1 MSTSTPPLSVVLD
14 THASPAAA
22 LQEVPIRAVTLTD
35 TFWAPRGRV
44 NRETTL
50 PSQFQHLEETGALD
64 NFRRTSGKKDVA
76 FRGPHFSDSDLYKW
90 LEAASWALAS
100 GEDANLLALVDLAID
115 DIAAAQQSDG
125 YLDTYFMF
133 DRAEQRW
140 TTINLEFN
148 FMHELYCAGHLFQAA
163 VAHHRATGS
172 AKLLDVATRL
182 ADLICD
188 VFGPGEGQRQ
198 GVDGHPEIEM
208 PLVELYRS
216 TGNRRYLDAAQHFVD
231 SRLGMGRIN
240 GAVYPFKHFR
250 DYDRMEGHAVCGVYL
265 AAGVTDLYAET
276 GEAAL
281 KETLDRLWDNMT
293 GAQMY
298 LTGGIGPRWDNEA
311 FGADYELPARA
322 YAETCASIGNLMWN
336 ARMLTLAPDAKYADL
351 IERILFNG
359 FLSGVSLSGTEYFYQ
374 NPLSDDGRHRRQMWF
389 GCACCPPNVA
399 RLLAQLPGYFYSTS
413 QDGGVYV
420 HLYAES
426 RAELTLP
433 GGREVALTQTANYP
447 WDGKIRLEIGTGGRF
462 ALHLRVPGWA
472 GGAELFVNGLAQPAP
487 LPGTYAAI
495 DADWNPGD
503 VVELML
509 PMPTRL
515 VTANPRASAL
525 RGQTALIRGPLVYCF
540 EQADNPGVD
549 LNGLRISTDADFQ
562 PNFAADLLGGI
573 TLLTGLAL
581 TTPPCALY
589 GNGNAS
595 ANDAPVRVTA
605 VPYYAW
611 ANREPG
617 AMTVWVATE

>member
-1 MSTSTPPLSVVLD
+1 MSIPTSSLSVVLD
-14 THASPAAA
+14 THASPSAS

-35 TFWAPRGRV
+35 DFWAPRLCA

-50 PSQFQHLEETGALD
+50 PSQFQHLEETGAMD
-64 NFRRTSGKKDVA
+64 NFRRAAGKKDVA
-76 FRGPHFSDSDLYKW
+76 FRGPHFSDSDVYKW

-100 GEDANLLALVDLAID
+100 GEDANLLALVDIAIAE
-115 DIAAAQQSDG
+115 IAAAQQPDG

-133 DRAEQRW
+133 DRADQRW
-140 TTINLEFN
+140 ATINLEAN

-163 VAHHRATGS
+163 VAHYRATGS
-172 AKLLDVATRL
+172 SKLLDVATRF

-188 VFGPGEGQRQ
+188 VFGPAEGQKQ

-208 PLVELYRS
+208 PLVELYRI
-216 TGNRRYLDAAQHFVD
+216 TGNRRYLAEAQHFID
-231 SRLGMGRIN
+231 ARLGMGRMN

-250 DYDRMEGHAVCGVYL
+250 EYDRMEGHAVCAVYL
-265 AAGVTDLYAET
+265 AAGVADLYAET
-276 GEAAL
+276 GETAL

-298 LTGGIGPRWDNEA
+298 VTGGIGPRWDNEA

-359 FLSGVSLSGTEYFYQ
+359 FLSGVSLAGTEYFYQ
-374 NPLSDDGRHRRQMWF
+374 NPLSDDGRHRRQAWF

-413 QDGGVYV
+413 EDGGVYV

-426 RAELTLP
+426 RAELTLA
-433 GGREVALTQTANYP
+433 GGREIALSQTANYP
-447 WDGKIRLEIGTGGRF
+447 WDGRVRLEVGTGGRF
-462 ALHLRVPGWA
+462 SLHLRVPGWA
-472 GGAELFVNGLAQPAP
+472 EGASLSVNGLMQPAP

-503 VVELML
+503 VVELVL
-509 PMPTRL
+509 PMPARL

-525 RGQTALIRGPLVYCF
+525 RGHTALMRGPLVYCF

-549 LNGLRISTDADFQ
+549 LNGLSVSPGADFRAE
-562 PNFAADLLGGI
+562 FDSDLLHGV
-573 TLLTGLAL
+573 TRLTGKAREA
-581 TTPPCALY
+581 PPAALY
-589 GNGNAS
+589 GDGVDLAQT
-595 ANDAPVRVTA
+595 APAHITA
-605 VPYYAW
+605 VPYYTW

-617 AMTVWVATE
+617 VMTVWVATE